1 MSKAQYITAM
11 TLSVLLMLG
20 AIGLAISSLD
30 TLSKADEKGN
40 VVVRGK
46 AGGKAEYP
54 AHFAAF
60 FGPTVLF
67 LMGLGFAYMSYR
79 FYHDE

>member
-54 AHFAAF
+54 AHFVAF
-60 FGPTVLF
+60 FWTDRCVSH
-67 LMGLGFAYMSYR
+67 GLGVCLHVVSFLP
-79 FYHDE
+79 

>member
-20 AIGLAISSLD
+20 VIGLAISSLD

-40 VVVRGK
+40 VVVHGK
-46 AGGKAEYP
+46 AGKGEYP

-67 LMGLGFAYMSYR
+67 LVGLGFAYMSYR
-79 FYHDE
+79 FYHEE

>member
-20 AIGLAISSLD
+20 AVVMAISSLD

-40 VVVRGK
+40 VVVRRRGR
-46 AGGKAEYP
+46 EVELP
-54 AHFAAF
+54 AHFAVF
-60 FGPTVLF
+60 FTPTVLF
-67 LMGLGFAYMSYR
+67 LIGLGFAYMSYR

>member
-1 MSKAQYITAM
+1 MSKTQYITAM

-40 VVVRGK
+40 VVVHGR
-46 AGGKAEYP
+46 AGKAELP
-54 AHFAAF
+54 AHFAVF
-60 FGPTVLF
+60 FPPTVLF
-67 LMGLGFAYMSYR
+67 LIGLGFAYMSYR

>member
-1 MSKAQYITAM
+1 M

-20 AIGLAISSLD
+20 AIVITLSSLD
-30 TLSKADEKGN
+30 TLRKADEKGN
-40 VVVRGK
+40 VVVRGR
-46 AGGKAEYP
+46 GGKAELP

-60 FGPTVLF
+60 FPPTVLF
-67 LMGLGFAYMSYR
+67 LIGLGFAYMAYR